1 MKKYNKGDFLE
12 NVQLMHGDC
21 MELMQKIPSAS
32 VDLILCDLP
41 YGMTDCSWDIE
52 IPPYKL
58 WAQYNR
64 IIKETG
70 VIALFGIQ
78 PFMSK
83 VILSNAKNYRYN
95 WYWMKNG
102 TTGFTFSKYQPL
114 RKIEEIAV
122 FYKKGGQYYPQGI
135 RKIENPKWTK
145 GAPDK
150 EGSIYGNSLDKKY
163 CARYTN
169 YPNNVLKF
177 NNEASNIKKRL
188 HPTQKPV
195 NLLEY
200 LIKTYTKVAND
211 GECPTC
217 CA

>member
-1 MKKYNKGDFLE
+1 
-12 NVQLMHGDC
+12 MHGDC

-122 FYKKGGQYYPQGI
+122 FYQKGGQYYPQGI

-145 GAPDK
+145 GVPLTITDFLPSVTIVCMLGNMLLISSVLIFTCSSK
-150 EGSIYGNSLDKKY
+150 DIFSIISPY
-163 CARYTN
+163 
-169 YPNNVLKF
+169 V
-177 NNEASNIKKRL
+177 
-188 HPTQKPV
+188 
-195 NLLEY
+195 
-200 LIKTYTKVAND
+200 
-211 GECPTC
+211 
-217 CA
+217 